1 MFRTILHNHK
11 VLVSGVLLS
20 ILGAWMPLVCR
31 DCLAYSAV
39 NMDYQQPLP
48 IDHCN
53 QDKDYGD
60 TTSEYVDMHS
70 SGDCDC
76 GDIDVLVS
84 TKHDTSAH
92 FLKNSPEKLSFKN
105 FTSNEPAP
113 ILLTGSVLKQLK
125 PDRACLHPHKRYCIQ
140 LK

>member
-1 MFRTILHNHK
+1 MFRTILHNRK
-11 VLVSGVLLS
+11 VLVSGLLLS
-20 ILGAWMPLVCR
+20 VLGAWIPLVCR

-53 QDKDYGD
+53 QDKDQGD
-60 TTSEYVDMHS
+60 TTTDYAVMHS

-76 GDIDVLVS
+76 GDIDILVS
-84 TKHDTSAH
+84 TKQESTAH
-92 FLKNSPEKLSFKN
+92 ILKNSLGKPSFN
-105 FTSNEPAP
+105 YFTSNEPAP
-113 ILLTGSVLKQLK
+113 ILLTGSVIKPLK
-125 PDRACLHPHKRYCIQ
+125 PDLSCNHPHKKYCIQ